1 MHSLLNY
8 SIYVP
13 ANRTIPASRRL
24 RSNTH
29 KNIDFRLR
37 PPVMLSIHRE
47 LSASLATV
55 ADICFQDGFG
65 SHVGQGH
72 AIMDVTLHLLNNLFH
87 GR

>member
-1 MHSLLNY
+1 
-8 SIYVP
+8 
-13 ANRTIPASRRL
+13 
-24 RSNTH
+24 
-29 KNIDFRLR
+29 
-37 PPVMLSIHRE
+37 MLSIHRE